1 MGAFEYTALDP
12 KGRTRKGVVEGDTPR
27 QVRQAL
33 REQGLLPV
41 SVEEVRQ
48 KEARRSGGGTLFKRG
63 ISATDLA
70 LLTRQLATLVRS
82 GMPLEEAL
90 KAVSQQTEKPRVKS
104 MIMGVRS
111 RILEGHTFA
120 DALGD
125 FPHVFSDLYRTTIAA
140 GEQSGHLDVVL
151 ERLADYTEGRQAMR
165 QKLGLAL
172 LYPALVTLVAV
183 GVILL
188 LLSYVVPQVVEMF
201 AHVGQEL
208 PWLTRALI
216 ATSGFL
222 SAHGLTLLAAL
233 AAAIL
238 AFQALMRREG
248 PRRRFHALLLRL
260 PLIGRV
266 VRGLET
272 ARFART
278 FAILTASGVPVLEAM
293 RLSAQVITNLPMR
306 EAVQAAARR
315 VREGAGI
322 KQALE
327 AGGYFPP
334 MTLHLIASG
343 EASGNLEAMLERA
356 AETQERELETT
367 IAALVG
373 VFEPFMILVMGG
385 VVLTIVLAIMVPILD
400 MNRLIQ

>member
-1 MGAFEYTALDP
+1 MGAFEYTALDA
-12 KGRTRKGVVEGDTPR
+12 KGRQRKGVIEGDTPR

-41 SVEEVRQ
+41 AVEEVRQ
-48 KEARRSGGGTLFKRG
+48 KEARARRGPWLRRG
-63 ISATDLA
+63 ISPADLA

-82 GMPLEEAL
+82 GMPVEEAL
-90 KAVSQQTEKPRVKS
+90 RAVSQQSENPRVKS
-104 MIMGVRS
+104 MVMGVRA
-111 RILEGHTFA
+111 RVLEGHPLA
-120 DALGD
+120 VALGD
-125 FPHVFSDLYRTTIAA
+125 FPHVFSELYRTTVAA

-172 LYPALVTLVAV
+172 LYPALVTVVAV

-216 ATSGFL
+216 AVSDFL
-222 SAHGLTLLAAL
+222 SSYGLALALAL
-233 AAAIL
+233 AATLLLARWIL
-238 AFQALMRREG
+238 AREG
-248 PRRRFHALLLRL
+248 PRRRFHRLLLRL
-260 PLIGRV
+260 PLVGRV
-266 VRGLET
+266 VRGMNT

-278 FAILTASGVPVLEAM
+278 FAILTASGVPVLEGM
-293 RLSAQVITNLPMR
+293 HLSAQVMTNLPMR
-306 EAVQAAARR
+306 EAVEAAARR
-315 VREGAGI
+315 VREGASL

-334 MTLHLIASG
+334 MTLHLIAAG

-367 IAALVG
+367 VAALVG
-373 VFEPFMILVMGG
+373 VFEPMMILVMGA
-385 VVLTIVLAIMVPILD
+385 VVLVIVLAIMVPILD
-400 MNRLIQ
+400 MNRLVS